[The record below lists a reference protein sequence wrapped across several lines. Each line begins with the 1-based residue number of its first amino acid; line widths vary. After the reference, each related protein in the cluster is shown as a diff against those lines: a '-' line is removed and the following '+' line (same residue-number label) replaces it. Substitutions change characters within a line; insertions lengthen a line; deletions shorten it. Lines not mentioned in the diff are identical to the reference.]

1 MSEYK
6 TRVAELGDQIGQ
18 QMMLRNAQA
27 PDSEN
32 RAYFQK
38 EINDLTSELLRLK
51 AAIPHLEALDQ
62 RIERAQRDVHRAASD
77 LHGDTARSRP
87 ALWCAS
93 FGIPMTLLSL
103 VWTPTVWLPVVGVAL
118 IVSAAFLL
126 VMSMRTRRFVSDRL
140 DDAHEESSDL
150 QQTRRILL
158 ESLTTSTVPQPLI
171 EVQALTQADH
181 DVAELAELT

>member
-1 MSEYK
+1 MSKYK
-6 TRVAELGDQIGQ
+6 THVAELEDQIGK

-51 AAIPHLEALDQ
+51 GAIPQLEALDE
-62 RIERAQRDVHRAASD
+62 RIERAQRDVHRAARD
-77 LHGDTARSRP
+77 VHGDAARSRP

-93 FGIPMTLLSL
+93 LGIPMILLSL
-103 VWTPTVWLPVVGVAL
+103 VWTPTAWLPVIGVAL
-118 IVSAAFLL
+118 IVAAALFL
-126 VMSMRTRRFVSDRL
+126 VRSMQTRRFASDQL
-140 DDAHEESSDL
+140 YDAHEEVADL
-150 QQTRRILL
+150 QQRRRFLL

-181 DVAELAELT
+181 DVTELAELT